1 MYSGFM
7 DWSAD
12 LQNVKQELKGAKGQA
27 IMKWVYNLSRQAIQS
42 GNIENEDPQKL

>member
-1 MYSGFM
+1 MKVTCMYSGFM

-27 IMKWVYNLSRQAIQS
+27 II
-42 GNIENEDPQKL
+42 